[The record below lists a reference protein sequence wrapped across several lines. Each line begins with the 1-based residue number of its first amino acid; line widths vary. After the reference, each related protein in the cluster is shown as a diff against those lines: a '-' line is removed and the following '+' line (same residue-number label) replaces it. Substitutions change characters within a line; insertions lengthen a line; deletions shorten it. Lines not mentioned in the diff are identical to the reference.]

1 MSIHP
6 LLNRLARFENR
17 KGIGLPRLLVLT
29 DTARGY
35 NLTKQMALWPAG
47 TAFIE
52 RTYGDEVS
60 VLPKTDAFHLA
71 TCTPKRARNQH
82 LDGVHWPN
90 KQLRHRRR
98 SHVVGLLET
107 TSAHSGREI
116 TKARR
121 SGIKSVL
128 VSSIFSSQSASA
140 GKPIGPTR
148 LAILCR
154 RFPEL
159 TIYALGGVDFS
170 TAKRLTRTGVYGIA
184 AVSWGR

>member
-1 MSIHP
+1 
-6 LLNRLARFENR
+6 LARFENR

-29 DTARGY
+29 DTSRGY

-47 TAFIE
+47 AAFIE
-52 RTYGDEVS
+52 RTYGDDVS
-60 VLPKTDAFHLA
+60 VLLKTEAFHLA
-71 TCTPKRARNQH
+71 TCTQKRARNQH

-107 TSAHSGREI
+107 TSAHSGLEI
-116 TKARR
+116 AKARR
-121 SGIKSVL
+121 SGIKNVL
-128 VSSIFSSQSASA
+128 VSCVFTSQSASA
-140 GKPIGPTR
+140 GKPIGPIR

-159 TIYALGGVDFS
+159 TIYALGGIDFKTS
-170 TAKRLTRTGVYGIA
+170 KRLTHTGVYGLAI
-184 AVSWGR
+184 VSWAR